1 MRNTGDVFIKM
12 MADMLN
18 PDLIKSIITI
28 INIDIIKK
36 QKRLKRQ
43 LMLDIK
49 KLFNIYYYDNNFLM
63 YLNEN
68 NQIVLQNIGINSQYN
83 NISLYNTTNP
93 NTENQIV
100 PYNPNNQTLIINNQD
115 AVNTETVILDNFQ
128 TPITYPQQND
138 NVEHQQRNIKIYI
151 YYI

>member
-1 MRNTGDVFIKM
+1 M